1 MAFTINKFRQQPV
14 WIALIIF
21 IALCLWVASGMLK
34 AQNENDSVNPKS
46 AKIPLVKVTVEHVTA
61 DEVTR
66 EISLYGR
73 TEPDRVATLR
83 SEIKGLVKGVHVQEG
98 ERVSQG
104 QKIISIDK
112 SDFVNRLQSAQATL
126 KQRQIELK
134 GAQSLQDKGYQ
145 SQTAVAQA
153 IANVEKAKADT
164 VSLELAVL
172 KSQIVAPF
180 DGIINQRFVEIG
192 DFLKEGDNIAI
203 LVDLDPLVII
213 ANVTEINV
221 QELKTQQQATGR
233 MLSGDTLQGK
243 IRYISSISE
252 PGTNTFKIEVEVPN
266 PDFTQMA
273 GMSTELALPLEKTWA
288 IRISPAVMALDE
300 QGNLGVKTVVDE
312 HVKFVP
318 IDIVKS
324 DSQGVWLSGMGRQ
337 ADIITLGHGFV
348 RDGDKVDV
356 VRVDKVN
363 NSSNDLSSNE
373 LPSNESSP
381 NRPSSK
387 IIVSQANQ

>member
-1 MAFTINKFRQQPV
+1 MAFTINKLRQQPA

-34 AQNENDSVNPKS
+34 AQNENSSSKHKS
-46 AKIPLVKVTVEHVTA
+46 AEIPLVKVTVEHVTA

-73 TEPDRVATLR
+73 TEPDRIATLR
-83 SEIKGLVKGVHVQEG
+83 SEVKGLVKEVHVQEG

-104 QKIISIDK
+104 QKIISLEK
-112 SDFVNRLQSAQATL
+112 SDYVSRLQSAKATL
-126 KQRQIELK
+126 KQREVELK
-134 GAQSLQDKGYQ
+134 GAQALKAQGYQ
-145 SQTAVAQA
+145 SQTALAQA
-153 IANVEKAKADT
+153 TANLEMAKADT
-164 VSLELAVL
+164 VSFELAVF
-172 KSQIVAPF
+172 KSDIIAPF
-180 DGIINQRFVEIG
+180 DGIINQRFVEVG

-203 LVDLDPLVII
+203 LVDLDPLVIT

-221 QELKTQQQATGR
+221 HALKTQQQATGR
-233 MLSGDTLQGK
+233 MVSGDMLQGK

-266 PDFTQMA
+266 PDFSQMA
-273 GMSTELALPLEKTWA
+273 GMSTELALPLETTWA
-288 IRISPAVMALDE
+288 MRISPAVMALDE

-324 DSQGVWLSGMGRQ
+324 DSQGVWLSGMGQQ

-348 RDGDKVDV
+348 RDGDKVEV
-356 VRVDKVN
+356 VRVDAAKN
-363 NSSNDLSSNE
+363 AANGLSTNSA
-373 LPSNESSP
+373 
-381 NRPSSK
+381 SSK
-387 IIVSQANQ
+387 AMQ

>member
-1 MAFTINKFRQQPV
+1 MAFTINKLKQQPA

-34 AQNENDSVNPKS
+34 AQNENDSDNPQRT
-46 AKIPLVKVTVEHVTA
+46 ATPLVKVTVEHVNA

-66 EISLYGR
+66 EINLYGR
-73 TEPDRVATLR
+73 TEPDRIATLR
-83 SEIKGLVKGVHVQEG
+83 SEVKGLVKDVHVQEG
-98 ERVSQG
+98 ERVSKG
-104 QKIISIDK
+104 QKIISLEK
-112 SDFVNRLQSAQATL
+112 SDIVSRLQSAKATL
-126 KQRQIELK
+126 TQREVELK
-134 GAQSLQDKGYQ
+134 GAQSLKAQGYQ
-145 SQTAVAQA
+145 SQTALAQA
-153 IANVEKAKADT
+153 TANLEMAKADM
-164 VSLELAVL
+164 VSYQLAVF
-172 KSQIVAPF
+172 KSQIIAPF
-180 DGIINQRFVEIG
+180 DGIINQRFVEVG

-203 LVDLDPLVII
+203 LVDLDPLVIT

-221 QELKTQQQATGR
+221 QGLKTQQLATGR
-233 MLSGDTLQGK
+233 MVSGDRLQGK

-273 GMSTELALPLEKTWA
+273 GMSTELALPLETTWA
-288 IRISPAVMALDE
+288 MRISPAVMALDE

-324 DSQGVWLSGMGRQ
+324 DSQGVWLSGMGQQ

-348 RDGDKVDV
+348 RDGDKVEV
-356 VRVDKVN
+356 VRTDEGR
-363 NSSNDLSSNE
+363 NSSNSLSS
-373 LPSNESSP
+373 
-381 NRPSSK
+381 K
-387 IIVSQANQ
+387 ANQ